1 MRDSQNKTPSAI
13 ERAVHSLALELGM
26 ALFLDGHETTYAV
39 HINVKATEV

>member
-13 ERAVHSLALELGM
+13 ERAVHSLALELGT
-26 ALFLDGHETTYAV
+26 ALFLDGHETTYAI